1 MPAALRSKQ
10 TELPRRLPDAEALQ
24 LVSESLPADLQY
36 LSELLPVD
44 RLNVLAASRTNW
56 AQVKKDGTLLNE
68 VASIWIRELL
78 GMSDRG
84 VQCSRISDDSFRE
97 LYLTR
102 PPWLQSRIEGRVA
115 NRLASALDP
124 ARDARLLLRLSLASS
139 VYGRRLEGV
148 QAYSI
153 DLGLRA
159 WAWRTWR
166 KAPGVAAALEL
177 ALILGP
183 SQASTLVR
191 IVRQLARDRDRK
203 PGTGL
208 DGRYQTYALPKKRG
222 GERVISVPDS
232 HLKWLQRRIACRVLE
247 GGEIDEAAHGFRRGR
262 SIVTNAEPHVG
273 QPMVVNLDIKDFFP
287 STSRYQV
294 WRALDYSFGE
304 GLSRNAL
311 HLLADICCFAGG
323 LPIGAP
329 TSPGLANLVLR
340 PADAALSKAAQAH
353 DIVYTRYADDL
364 TFSGHT
370 DTHRIIPFVAQVL
383 GDYGYELEPA
393 KINIFRRGRRQIVT
407 GLVVNEKVNVPRR
420 VRRRL
425 RAAVHRRS
433 EGRQATW
440 HDRPMGDAELLGRIA
455 ALGAVLPEEARA
467 LREQF
472 G

>member
-1 MPAALRSKQ
+1 MQL
-10 TELPRRLPDAEALQ
+10 TELLQRL
-24 LVSESLPADLQY
+24 LPADALW
-36 LSELLPVD
+36 LVGELPVD

-56 AQVKKDGTLLNE
+56 AQVKKDGTALNE
-68 VASIWIRELL
+68 VASLSIRELL
-78 GMSDRG
+78 DMSDRDLQ
-84 VQCSRISDDSFRE
+84 VSRISDECFRE

-102 PPWLQSRIEGRVA
+102 DRYLQQLIERRLA

-124 ARDARLLLRLSLASS
+124 VRDARSLLRLSLTSS

-148 QAYSI
+148 QTYSI
-153 DLGLRA
+153 DVGLRT
-159 WAWRTWR
+159 WAWRTWT
-166 KAPGVAAALEL
+166 PGVAAALEL

-183 SQASTLVR
+183 SQASTLVP
-191 IVRQLARDRDRK
+191 IACKLARYRNRE

-208 DGRYQTYALPKKRG
+208 DSRYQTHALPKKRG
-222 GERVISVPDS
+222 GERLIAAPDS
-232 HLKWLQRRIACRVLE
+232 QLKWLQRRIACRVLE
-247 GGEIDEAAHGFRRGR
+247 RGEINEAAHGFRRGR

-273 QPMVVNLDIKDFFP
+273 QQMVVNLDIKDFFP

-304 GLSRNAL
+304 GLSRNVL
-311 HLLADICCFAGG
+311 LLLADICCFAGG

-383 GDYGYELEPA
+383 DDYGYELEPA

-425 RAAVHRRS
+425 RAAVHSRS
-433 EGRQATW
+433 QGRQATW
-440 HDRPMGDAELLGRIA
+440 HDRPMDDAELLGRIA
-455 ALGAVLPEEARA
+455 ALGAVLPKEARE